1 MLRMVSADGQ
11 VDNRIMDTSTLPGR
25 TLRMVGLT
33 IGGLVVGVMA
43 AYVVFM
49 AMLTWLLGS
58 LSW

>member
-1 MLRMVSADGQ
+1 
-11 VDNRIMDTSTLPGR
+11 
-25 TLRMVGLT
+25 MVGLT